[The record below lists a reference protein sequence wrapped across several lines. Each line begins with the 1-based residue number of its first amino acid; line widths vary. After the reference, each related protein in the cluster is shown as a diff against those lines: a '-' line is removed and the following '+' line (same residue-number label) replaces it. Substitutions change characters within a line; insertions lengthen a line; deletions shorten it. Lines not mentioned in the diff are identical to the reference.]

1 MFHSF
6 LFGCIVAIASWTGQH
21 CIDQGREATSNKFA
35 FHIEAASE
43 QKLDRLAEL
52 SECVLKSL
60 CELWDVKIRRYVFG
74 QTLPAG
80 REVTSA
86 VTETE
91 SL

>member
-1 MFHSF
+1 MRS
-6 LFGCIVAIASWTGQH
+6 Q
-21 CIDQGREATSNKFA
+21 
-35 FHIEAASE
+35 
-43 QKLDRLAEL
+43 
-52 SECVLKSL
+52 SL